1 MSYLGK
7 KRIFCVVFLL
17 VFLTFAVLNA
27 IHTLPLLAES
37 VQEGDSSPAELTEL
51 IEENVWQRMTLV
63 ETFSLTQAALGK
75 REISDF
81 SIIKDEDGYL
91 HYANFYKER
100 NTRLFEFAHRVRRLS
115 QALANKDTKVI
126 FVATP
131 SKYMKG
137 EVRLERGLKGNDPY
151 AAVQELLLYLYR
163 MDIPTL
169 DMTQVLLESDTPYLS
184 NFFKTDHHWTVP
196 AAFRCA
202 QLLAEM
208 IRENWGDE
216 LDPNNFYL
224 NLDNYETVCCR
235 QRMLGSLGRRSGH
248 FFSGMEDFE
257 FYLPKFE
264 GSFRRTSVDSGKSF
278 SYKGNVCESMM
289 MLELLEE
296 DRDIYGRSMYDIYLE
311 GINDYD
317 HIENLQ
323 LSETEGP
330 RVLFVSDSY
339 FCPVIT
345 LMAPMCSMIDQVYNL
360 YDGEE
365 YSVEALLAENEY
377 DYVIIEVYPYNLDE
391 EAFNYFI
398 RKK

>member
-1 MSYLGK
+1 
-7 KRIFCVVFLL
+7 
-17 VFLTFAVLNA
+17 
-27 IHTLPLLAES
+27 
-37 VQEGDSSPAELTEL
+37 
-51 IEENVWQRMTLV
+51 
-63 ETFSLTQAALGK
+63 
-75 REISDF
+75 
-81 SIIKDEDGYL
+81 
-91 HYANFYKER
+91 
-100 NTRLFEFAHRVRRLS
+100 
-115 QALANKDTKVI
+115 
-126 FVATP
+126 
-131 SKYMKG
+131 
-137 EVRLERGLKGNDPY
+137 
-151 AAVQELLLYLYR
+151 
-163 MDIPTL
+163 
-169 DMTQVLLESDTPYLS
+169 
-184 NFFKTDHHWTVP
+184 
-196 AAFRCA
+196 
-202 QLLAEM
+202 
-208 IRENWGDE
+208 
-216 LDPNNFYL
+216 
-224 NLDNYETVCCR
+224 
-235 QRMLGSLGRRSGH
+235 MLGSLGRRSGH